1 MPNYDATKN
10 NTTKRVNRQYKDLDL
25 DFGLNSV
32 TKDVNK
38 LTDAEAVKRSVRN
51 LINTNHYERFF
62 RPELG
67 SGLRGLLFEPVN
79 EITTQFHQSSQEQN
93 FRVGYYH
100 FCYSRALTPLCFKV
114 LPARVCS
121 VNLRLLTHTTPL
133 FCFFYF
139 KLLFSK
145 TLGLVVIYIDLYLY
159 RRSFRPS

>member
-79 EITTQFHQSSQEQN
+79 EITTQFIKQ
-93 FRVGYYH
+93 
-100 FCYSRALTPLCFKV
+100 K
-114 LPARVCS
+114 
-121 VNLRLLTHTTPL
+121 
-133 FCFFYF
+133 
-139 KLLFSK
+139 
-145 TLGLVVIYIDLYLY
+145 II
-159 RRSFRPS
+159 

>member
-10 NTTKRVNRQYKDLDL
+10 NETKRVNRQYRDLDL

-79 EITTQFHQSSQEQN
+79 EITTQFIKQKIIELLN
-93 FRVGYYH
+93 FYEPRIILTSVIVDNQMDANA
-100 FCYSRALTPLCFKV
+100 YSVRISFNIIGTQTPIQVETFLE
-114 LPARVCS
+114 R
-121 VNLRLLTHTTPL
+121 LR
-133 FCFFYF
+133 
-139 KLLFSK
+139 
-145 TLGLVVIYIDLYLY
+145 
-159 RRSFRPS
+159 

>member
-10 NTTKRVNRQYKDLDL
+10 NETKRVNRQFRDLDL

-67 SGLRGLLFEPVN
+67 SGLRGLLFEPMN
-79 EITTQFHQSSQEQN
+79 EITTQFIKQKIIELLN
-93 FRVGYYH
+93 FYEPRIILTSVIVDNQMDANA
-100 FCYSRALTPLCFKV
+100 YSVRISFNIIGTQTPIQVETFLE
-114 LPARVCS
+114 R
-121 VNLRLLTHTTPL
+121 LR
-133 FCFFYF
+133 
-139 KLLFSK
+139 
-145 TLGLVVIYIDLYLY
+145 
-159 RRSFRPS
+159 

>member
-10 NTTKRVNRQYKDLDL
+10 NVTKRVNRQYRDLDL

-67 SGLRGLLFEPVN
+67 SGLRGLLFEPMN
-79 EITTQFHQSSQEQN
+79 EITTQFIKQKIIEMLN
-93 FRVGYYH
+93 FYEPRIILTSVIVNNQMDANA
-100 FCYSRALTPLCFKV
+100 YSVRISFNIIGTQTPIQVETFLE
-114 LPARVCS
+114 R
-121 VNLRLLTHTTPL
+121 LR
-133 FCFFYF
+133 
-139 KLLFSK
+139 
-145 TLGLVVIYIDLYLY
+145 
-159 RRSFRPS
+159 

>member
-79 EITTQFHQSSQEQN
+79 EITTQFIKQKIIELLN
-93 FRVGYYH
+93 FHEPRI
-100 FCYSRALTPLCFKV
+100 RLT
-114 LPARVCS
+114 S
-121 VNLRLLTHTTPL
+121 VNVSNQLDRNAYSVRISFHIIGTQTPVEVETFL
-133 FCFFYF
+133 ER
-139 KLLFSK
+139 
-145 TLGLVVIYIDLYLY
+145 I
-159 RRSFRPS
+159 R